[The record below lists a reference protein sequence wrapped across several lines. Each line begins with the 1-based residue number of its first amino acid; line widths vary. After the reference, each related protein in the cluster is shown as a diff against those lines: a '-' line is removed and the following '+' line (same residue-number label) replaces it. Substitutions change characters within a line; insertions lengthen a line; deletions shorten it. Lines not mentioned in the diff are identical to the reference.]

1 MALARIGQQAASES
15 LLAHAVQMAEEFG
28 FHEVT
33 VRAAEI
39 RRRDAAPS
47 TNAFILRGRA
57 VAIAGQIALLEPGRL
72 PGEVSLNAVPA

>member
-1 MALARIGQQAASES
+1 
-15 LLAHAVQMAEEFG
+15 MAEEFG

-47 TNAFILRGRA
+47 TSAFILRGRA
-57 VAIAGQIALLEPGRL
+57 VAIAGEIALLEPGRL
-72 PGEVSLNAVPA
+72 PEEVSLNAVPA